1 MNKIFFILPTLIYTM
16 QNNYRERHKKGFKI
30 MRLIYDLTMAILI
43 LSAAVVMFFAKS
55 LDIEKYIVIDP
66 LMRKLFG
73 GICVLY
79 GGFRLYRAIKSK
91 DE

>member
-1 MNKIFFILPTLIYTM
+1 M